1 MITKKL
7 FNVYVGTADERIVVQ
22 LMAENHDTA
31 LESVQKI
38 ILNDKCTY
46 EVKLK

>member
-1 MITKKL
+1 MMTKKL

-31 LESVQKI
+31 LKI
-38 ILNDKCTY
+38 NVPMKLNLNK
-46 EVKLK
+46 

>member
-1 MITKKL
+1 MMTKKL

-22 LMAENHDTA
+22 IMAENHDTA
-31 LESVQKI
+31 LENVQKT